1 MFSASATSSSFTA
14 TVMGHL
20 ARTGASDISSIL
32 IAKHD
37 VQLQDLL
44 DVLGEKLVKTHEVQ
58 LRRYKAELIEA
69 LDAAEAAAGLSPIS
83 ASASPTRAD
92 APDPPNPDETAEM
105 RELRE
110 QISRIDQE
118 ISVLGAEASR
128 RDGVSPEDSH
138 ASLSS
143 VLEETSVKINPADF
157 ASGVSD
163 FLHNVCGL
171 LQLDFQRLRTEIS
184 SAKPSMS
191 VSVVTKQAATLDACA
206 ARFNKA
212 ASLIKLIFSKVADL
226 EQKINESSARE
237 QALKFLLADMCDR
250 GTSAEDVQGVKTQLD
265 SEKIRLE
272 AYTGALAGRRKEML
286 SALSDYPCMQNRVST
301 ATSQKQLM
309 DCSLLKHFGSL
320 KPSDVLAEKSPRT
333 ASKLRAAIQSVL
345 CTFSS
350 CLTVVAPSLL
360 RVLE

>member
-1 MFSASATSSSFTA
+1 MFSASTTSSSFTA

-226 EQKINESSARE
+226 EQKINESSARVPN
-237 QALKFLLADMCDR
+237 AP
-250 GTSAEDVQGVKTQLD
+250 DVWVQVLRRET
-265 SEKIRLE
+265 
-272 AYTGALAGRRKEML
+272 ALASQRT
-286 SALSDYPCMQNRVST
+286 SVVPTAQVHPARV
-301 ATSQKQLM
+301 A
-309 DCSLLKHFGSL
+309 H
-320 KPSDVLAEKSPRT
+320 
-333 ASKLRAAIQSVL
+333 
-345 CTFSS
+345 
-350 CLTVVAPSLL
+350 
-360 RVLE
+360 

>member
-1 MFSASATSSSFTA
+1 MFSASTTSSSFTA

-128 RDGVSPEDSH
+128 RNGVSPEDSRV
-138 ASLSS
+138 SLSS
-143 VLEETSVKINPADF
+143 VLEETSAKLNP
-157 ASGVSD
+157 
-163 FLHNVCGL
+163 
-171 LQLDFQRLRTEIS
+171 
-184 SAKPSMS
+184 
-191 VSVVTKQAATLDACA
+191 
-206 ARFNKA
+206 
-212 ASLIKLIFSKVADL
+212 
-226 EQKINESSARE
+226 
-237 QALKFLLADMCDR
+237 
-250 GTSAEDVQGVKTQLD
+250 
-265 SEKIRLE
+265 
-272 AYTGALAGRRKEML
+272 
-286 SALSDYPCMQNRVST
+286 
-301 ATSQKQLM
+301 
-309 DCSLLKHFGSL
+309 
-320 KPSDVLAEKSPRT
+320 
-333 ASKLRAAIQSVL
+333 
-345 CTFSS
+345 
-350 CLTVVAPSLL
+350 
-360 RVLE
+360 